1 MLFDWKFNAIIIVYR
16 TYKFTCRGIS
26 AEEGEVYAAKNV
38 LHRKLDRELDEKTT
52 LPIERC
58 HGIVIEG

>member
-1 MLFDWKFNAIIIVYR
+1 MLLFVYR

-38 LHRKLDRELDEKTT
+38 LQRKLDKELDEKTT
-52 LPIERC
+52 LPFERC